1 MKKLNKITAGL
12 ACLALSAGVMAQGVT
27 DDEVLLGTSTALSG
41 PAALWGVAAS
51 QAAQIRFDMVNENG
65 GVHGRQI
72 RVVLEDHQYQVPI
85 HVKAMNKLLNLD
97 KVFATFNVL
106 GTPMNLATAETQF
119 AKNVP
124 MLLPMTTA
132 HSVQDPEHDLKL
144 TFGSSYYNQ
153 IRFAVGHFLATGRT
167 SACVMYQDSAYG
179 AEVLE
184 AVTDEVAEHGGVS
197 LVSSVSHKPTATEF
211 VGAMVGFKGA
221 GCDLIVFGTIIRDT
235 ITGYATARKLGI
247 TADVVV
253 TQAGFDTMVAGFPGG
268 ITEGLYAASV
278 GEAVYCDSAPAS
290 AKAFCDAYKAKYG
303 SDPGVSGQLGYTA
316 ADLVVAGLENA
327 GADLTVESLMDGLEA
342 ISGHPDTFG
351 RISWSYGADD
361 HKGTQVVVLSQVKDG
376 KWVSLGQANYSAK

>member
-1 MKKLNKITAGL
+1 MKKLNKVVAGF
-12 ACLALSAGVMAQGVT
+12 ACLFLSAGVVAQGVT
-27 DDEVLLGTSTALSG
+27 DDEVVIGTSTALSG

-51 QAAQIRFDMVNENG
+51 QAAQIRFDMANEKG

-106 GTPMNLATAETQF
+106 GTPMNIATAETQF
-119 AKNVP
+119 AQNVP
-124 MLLPMTTA
+124 MLFPMTTA
-132 HSVQDPEHDLKL
+132 QSVQEPEHDLKL
-144 TFGSSYYNQ
+144 TFGSSYYRQ
-153 IRFAVGHFLATGRT
+153 IRFAVSHFLATGRT
-167 SACVMYQDSAYG
+167 SVCVMYQDTDYG

-184 AVTDEVAEHGGVS
+184 AVTDEVADHSGVS
-197 LVSSVSHKPTATEF
+197 LVSSVAHKPTDTEF

-253 TQAGFDTMVAGFPGG
+253 TQAGFDTMVAAYPGG

-278 GEAVYCDSAPAS
+278 GDAVYCDSAPAS
-290 AKAFCDAYKAKYG
+290 AKAFCDTYKAKHG
-303 SDPGVSGQLGYTA
+303 SDPGISGQLGYTA
-316 ADLVVAGLENA
+316 ADLLVAGLENA
-327 GADLTVESLMDGLEA
+327 GADLTVNSLMDGLEA
-342 ISGHPDTFG
+342 ISNHPDTFG
-351 RISWSYGADD
+351 RIGWSYSAND
-361 HKGTQVVVLSQVKDG
+361 HKGTQVVVLSQVQGG
-376 KWVSLGQANYSAK
+376 KWVSLGQVTF